1 MQKINTLK
9 QKISAG
15 NTVFGTWSALG
26 SPAAMNCMAQA
37 GLDFIITDMEHGAM
51 TFETVESQLYHT
63 EIEDCSL
70 IVRIGEVDELA
81 ILHALDLGA
90 KSIMVSHVSNK
101 EEALKVVN
109 ATRYSPD
116 GNRGLSPFTRDHNY
130 SDYNIREKMAF
141 ANTQIFVG
149 VLIEGE
155 EGIQNL
161 EQICETPNLDMV
173 YLGIYDLSQSVGEP
187 GDVQHP
193 KVKNLLKKC
202 VDIINSKGLIAGS
215 VARNPDY
222 LKLLIETGFKFI
234 SYRNDTSVLYGSFN
248 EAKAIF
254 DKENLSLNE

>member
-1 MQKINTLK
+1 
-9 QKISAG
+9 
-15 NTVFGTWSALG
+15 
-26 SPAAMNCMAQA
+26 
-37 GLDFIITDMEHGAM
+37 
-51 TFETVESQLYHT
+51 
-63 EIEDCSL
+63 
-70 IVRIGEVDELA
+70 
-81 ILHALDLGA
+81 
-90 KSIMVSHVSNK
+90 
-101 EEALKVVN
+101 
-109 ATRYSPD
+109 
-116 GNRGLSPFTRDHNY
+116 
-130 SDYNIREKMAF
+130 MAF

-187 GDVQHP
+187 GDVQPP